1 MPSWDPARLP
11 QGHRDTPGPG
21 KTAGPSTVPGQPQPG
36 GCAELNCNLDNEG
49 AGAFL
54 SLMQWNKPRWAEKP
68 ARRPD
73 AASRVLPRG
82 LRQRLSATVR
92 PPPAPA
98 PATASP
104 SLRPSA
110 GFLLPFLL
118 SRPAVPTTASSRASS
133 CGLSSFLFSLI
144 SWEAEGRGG
153 ATTLLQWRL
162 PAPRL

>member
-92 PPPAPA
+92 PPPARPR
-98 PATASP
+98 PLPLPVSGLPLGSFSP
-104 SLRPSA
+104 S
-110 GFLLPFLL
+110 
-118 SRPAVPTTASSRASS
+118 SSRARQFQPQPPPGSS

-153 ATTLLQWRL
+153 ATTLPQWRL